1 MSMPTKN
8 YINETMSLL
17 RPDTLTEGTLTDVMP
32 RKDPVDC
39 VVAGKGVGQQLSG
52 AET

>member
-8 YINETMSLL
+8 YINETTSLL
-17 RPDTLTEGTLTDVMP
+17 RLGTLTEGTLTGVMR
-32 RKDPVDC
+32 RKDPADC

>member
-1 MSMPTKN
+1 MSMPTMN
-8 YINETMSLL
+8 YINETTSLL
-17 RPDTLTEGTLTDVMP
+17 RPDTLAEVTLTGVMR
-32 RKDPVDC
+32 RKDPVDS